1 MFKIGDLVRYDS
13 TIWKHSPI
21 GLIVGKHSIFTKIV
35 FVQWSNCGAVEEVNA
50 GHLEEIFSK

>member
-21 GLIVGKHSIFTKIV
+21 GLIVGKHPIFTKIV
-35 FVQWSNCGAVEEVNA
+35 FVQWNSGAVEEVNA
-50 GHLEEIFSK
+50 GHLEEICSK